1 VFTPPAQAG
10 EIKGLRRTVRDLE
23 SSLSQLKGDNAQ
35 LKCDNTAHQRKYA
48 GIRRRETAVE
58 AAEDR
63 LSEIEN
69 ARNCAVGELKAT
81 TWELADL
88 REYKARIQAAL
99 DEGGEAVRV
108 VSELQLENSRL
119 KGELRSEKA
128 RRRREVA
135 AAKEG
140 ASEAKQGIADAYE
153 RELDAE
159 VSGASCPPIDPRWVG
174 QDDEARQSACD
185 ECNIDFWTCLTRIL
199 GDTSPVVANR
209 CIICVVEWII
219 SASGGWLNM
228 VKNWRERLLSPEE
241 MQRMRPDTTNVLIID
256 AGVHIARSHAIVAAW
271 SDATSKQGNE
281 LLNVVASI
289 LPKANSP
296 TCNHICVGGVDV
308 LGTGLS
314 KTAAKAKA
322 KAFVKSRRL
331 VQKLVDRCSHERSR
345 RSLRG
350 MTAEDWRELDQMG
363 FDEVEHL
370 CDPRKISAA
379 RVRIAG
385 SDHCNTAQK
394 TVRKF
399 AALVKTEEAMIAVF
413 GEREWEAFPSDV
425 KEEWLTMDFIG
436 CQHHLRNIWFNA
448 GYNAVESELQ
458 DLVDMQKMLQE
469 IKALG
474 IQCVDGST
482 SAGQR
487 SMLKYYGNTTDPNH
501 FSVGALYKQFNAE
514 MSGKGG
520 EYEDDPH
527 KDCGRIDLGQRQDAK
542 AQQAFENQPR
552 KHKIGAFADK
562 ERYGAEIENNYDK
575 STLLYIESM
584 ALETAGDLYALVYG
598 QVLEIHRAA
607 TAKTGMGKVAV
618 PAELQQEEGMPATL
632 KCLDPVDSYEM
643 MEEIQQYGLSLVE
656 KPELILHEDQY
667 IACFKTPLF
676 LHWGRFHQW
685 TKSQGSG
692 RNAAGM
698 KTEDNYWEHCR
709 RVLLEGAKQYRDQK
723 FTDGDGEPF
732 NLMFKLAAVFGAAAG
747 KAVEHKNN
755 DYGWFAV
762 IRAARGGD
770 SVAQGK
776 LDRLRKH
783 GRGSLGYS
791 PNEGVFGVYDHYMR
805 RCMQMRVDALGGQA
819 MARFNDTFGGGS
831 ALESLPRAARRF
843 VELCQRR
850 VVKAERKG
858 AGQKI
863 VAKQERAT
871 KRSRKVKRRNV
882 EKGIRQAKI
891 KLSRAAIAFTI
902 DVMTRAD
909 MVTLL
914 ASDAPEGEKKTA
926 MLEVYIAIAEGQG
939 YDQGKV
945 QVTCTTGR
953 PRTPC
958 KINCGS
964 AIPVKAAEAWA
975 DGGHMREHVLEL
987 LRLWEDGTIPRRT
1000 GTVVPQV
1007 VVHRGFGDRSLGQ
1020 ITALG
1025 KQRAETRV
1033 RLYAEWTADA
1043 IANPGLYSPFIKIDD
1058 AAQDLK
1064 ADPDAL
1070 VGKKLEVRWSMQ
1082 DAEAEP
1088 YLHCFEGTV
1097 LKVVQY
1103 AKGRKKALDLDFGAR
1118 APIALVRWDQE
1129 FNWLDCY
1136 VPLDIKMYAKED
1148 THFGWNV
1155 MTDAYVSAFSTV
1167 AAGSGDTDTESDVS
1181 DSDSSSGSES
1191 DCRAGSDCR

>member
-1 VFTPPAQAG
+1 MFTPPAQAG

-23 SSLSQLKGDNAQ
+23 SSLAELNCDNAQ

-228 VKNWRERLLSPEE
+228 VKNWRERLLSP
-241 MQRMRPDTTNVLIID
+241 
-256 AGVHIARSHAIVAAW
+256 
-271 SDATSKQGNE
+271 
-281 LLNVVASI
+281 
-289 LPKANSP
+289 
-296 TCNHICVGGVDV
+296 
-308 LGTGLS
+308 
-314 KTAAKAKA
+314 
-322 KAFVKSRRL
+322 
-331 VQKLVDRCSHERSR
+331 
-345 RSLRG
+345 
-350 MTAEDWRELDQMG
+350 
-363 FDEVEHL
+363 
-370 CDPRKISAA
+370 
-379 RVRIAG
+379 
-385 SDHCNTAQK
+385 
-394 TVRKF
+394 
-399 AALVKTEEAMIAVF
+399 
-413 GEREWEAFPSDV
+413 
-425 KEEWLTMDFIG
+425 
-436 CQHHLRNIWFNA
+436 
-448 GYNAVESELQ
+448 
-458 DLVDMQKMLQE
+458 
-469 IKALG
+469 
-474 IQCVDGST
+474 
-482 SAGQR
+482 
-487 SMLKYYGNTTDPNH
+487 
-501 FSVGALYKQFNAE
+501 
-514 MSGKGG
+514 
-520 EYEDDPH
+520 
-527 KDCGRIDLGQRQDAK
+527 
-542 AQQAFENQPR
+542 
-552 KHKIGAFADK
+552 
-562 ERYGAEIENNYDK
+562 
-575 STLLYIESM
+575 
-584 ALETAGDLYALVYG
+584 
-598 QVLEIHRAA
+598 
-607 TAKTGMGKVAV
+607 
-618 PAELQQEEGMPATL
+618 
-632 KCLDPVDSYEM
+632 
-643 MEEIQQYGLSLVE
+643 
-656 KPELILHEDQY
+656 
-667 IACFKTPLF
+667 
-676 LHWGRFHQW
+676 
-685 TKSQGSG
+685 
-692 RNAAGM
+692 
-698 KTEDNYWEHCR
+698 
-709 RVLLEGAKQYRDQK
+709 
-723 FTDGDGEPF
+723 
-732 NLMFKLAAVFGAAAG
+732 
-747 KAVEHKNN
+747 N